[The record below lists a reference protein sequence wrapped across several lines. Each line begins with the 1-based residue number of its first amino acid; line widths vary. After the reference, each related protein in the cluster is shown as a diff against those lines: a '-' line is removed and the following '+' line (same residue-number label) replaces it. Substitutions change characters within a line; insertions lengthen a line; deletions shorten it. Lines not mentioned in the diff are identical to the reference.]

1 MEVLLDSSFI
11 VSCLKKNIDFLTQ
24 LEEQGFTVKLPHE
37 VFEEL
42 KDLRLKSPRA
52 EREAIDIALTL
63 FQTKSIKKI
72 KLGKMR
78 VDDGL
83 IEKGKQGAYIATLDR
98 EIKRAVPHVVVLF
111 DAEKRVGPER
121 R

>member
-11 VSCLKKNIDFLTQ
+11 VSCLKKHIDFIEQ
-24 LEEQGFTVKLPHE
+24 LEAQGFTVKVPHE

-42 KDLRLKSPRA
+42 RDLRLKSRRV
-52 EREAIDIALTL
+52 ERDAIDIALAL
-63 FQTKSIKKI
+63 FESRGVKKM
-72 KLGKMR
+72 KLGKRR
-78 VDDGL
+78 VDEGL
-83 IEKGKQGAYIATLDR
+83 IEKGKQGIYIATLDR
-98 EIKRAVPHVVVLF
+98 EIKRAIPNAVVLF

>member
-11 VSCLKKNIDFLTQ
+11 ISCLKKNIDFITQ

-42 KDLRLKSPRA
+42 KDLRLKSARA
-52 EREAIDIALTL
+52 EREAIAVALVL
-63 FQTKSIKKI
+63 FESKGIKKM
-72 KLGKMR
+72 KLGKMK

-98 EIKRAVPHVVVLF
+98 EIKRAVPHTVVIF